1 MNGWL
6 YLAWVLGGLALL
18 VFCLIGALWLGSLAR
33 QAVRDIFAWRRARRA
48 RRHELRASRHLIR
61 EVRRGRMGL

>member
-1 MNGWL
+1 MSGWQ
-6 YLAWVLGGLALL
+6 YLAWILGGLALI
-18 VFCLIGALWLGSLAR
+18 VVCLMGAIYLGSLAR
-33 QAVRDIFAWRRARRA
+33 QAVRDILAWRKARRG